1 MPELKVNLTTK
12 IYENFN
18 DAKDDYEMYENS
30 VR

>member
-1 MPELKVNLTTK
+1 MPELKVNLTKK

-18 DAKDDYEMYENS
+18 DAKDDYDTYENS